1 MERET
6 KRSDV
11 LKPSHDEEAEV
22 QTARRMRAGL
32 FFRMDRQCDV
42 EAMRAQV
49 GNAMVRNSWIASSRT
64 SGLPTIILAGRPR

>member
-49 GNAMVRNSWIASSRT
+49 GNAMVRNSAG
-64 SGLPTIILAGRPR
+64 SGVGR